1 MSPSITVVVLSH
13 NRAATLL
20 ATVAHLRALP
30 EQPEIVVVDNRSR
43 DGTPGSLRKTFPD
56 VKLVALASNL
66 GAAGRNVGVHL
77 AQTPYVALCDD
88 DTRWAPGALARA
100 CELFDRHPECAVLS
114 ARVLVGAAE
123 LEDPTCRRMAAS
135 PLPSERLPGPALV
148 GFMAGASAVRREA
161 FLAAGGFEPRLF
173 IGGEETLLAMDLLS
187 QGWQIA
193 YAPELT
199 VHHYPSAVRDAGQRR
214 ALLWRNAIWTALLRR
229 RLPSALAIAARAA
242 HEAARAG
249 ALLALLGAVARGLPW
264 VLRARRP
271 LPRAIDAAYR
281 RVARSEAAAAHA
293 HRSPHTAGLVPR
305 S

>member
-1 MSPSITVVVLSH
+1 MTAPITVVVLSH

-30 EQPEIVVVDNRSR
+30 EQPEIVVVDNRSL

-56 VKLVALASNL
+56 VKLVALAANL
-66 GAAGRNVGVHL
+66 GAAGRNVGVRL

-100 CELFDRHPECAVLS
+100 CALFDRHPECAVLA

-135 PLPSERLPGPALV
+135 PLPADRLPGPALV
-148 GFMAGASAVRREA
+148 GFMAGAAAVRRDA

-173 IGGEETLLAMDLLS
+173 IGGEETLLAMDLLAL
-187 QGWQIA
+187 GWRIA

-199 VHHYPSAVRDAGQRR
+199 VHHYPSPQRDHGQRR

-229 RLPSALAIAARAA
+229 RLPAALAIAARVMG
-242 HEAARAG
+242 EAAQAG
-249 ALLALLGAVARGLPW
+249 GLLALLGAVTRGLPW
-264 VLRARRP
+264 VSSTRRP
-271 LPRAIDAAYR
+271 LPPAIDAAYT
-281 RVARSEAAAAHA
+281 RVARSEAAAGLSRASA
-293 HRSPHTAGLVPR
+293 RTAGLLPR
-305 S
+305 V